1 MFTFQI
7 LNDKIHNYVVFWH
20 NSPSPNRISPH
31 YESKENI
38 CLSRTT
44 SLVIF
49 VEVTGTTRTKDISI
63 AYKNRSSLY
72 ITRFLGW
79 KGLSKN
85 NATISNRVRIISI
98 SNYKMHKVYCGKKIL
113 TRFFYRIFYSKCN
126 ISC

>member
-1 MFTFQI
+1 MTISDFLWHLPPSYCPISSIWPPYPPPSWRRRLWIAPYTYKFQ
-7 LNDKIHNYVVFWH
+7 LNTTTIFQCVK
-20 NSPSPNRISPH
+20 NSPSPNRTSPH

-79 KGLSKN
+79 KGYP
-85 NATISNRVRIISI
+85 RI
-98 SNYKMHKVYCGKKIL
+98 ML
-113 TRFFYRIFYSKCN
+113 PFQTELE
-126 ISC
+126 